1 MDTTYVQRL
10 VIENEIGLA
19 LTYLGTQGRDVALL
33 MSNYN
38 QHNDQYMRGITS
50 YEELS
55 RQTAL
60 IKSNILAMLNN
71 PTFHIPMASPED
83 VKTAVI
89 IIASKKD
96 MAQAIAVRS
105 IFENNG
111 LVATITDALDVKIE
125 TIADFKLVYLIS
137 KNYFEIGTKWPVST
151 TSSLCT
157 VVSLLIDQALDRE
170 YYLAEVSQLNKT
182 VHDLQDSIQDGI
194 RHGFP
199 VGALANSLA
208 NVEQAKLNLDR
219 DYNYLWSNP
228 PNDCSGLFF
237 EIGVSAAIKKLKK

>member
-10 VIENEIGLA
+10 VIDNEIGLA
-19 LTYLGTQGRDVALL
+19 LTYLGTQGRDVTLL

-50 YEELS
+50 YDEFS

-60 IKSNILAMLNN
+60 IKSHIIAMLNN
-71 PTFHIPMASPED
+71 QAFHIPMAAPED

-105 IFENNG
+105 IFEDSG
-111 LVATITDALDVKIE
+111 LVATITDALDIKIE
-125 TIADFKLVYLIS
+125 TIVDFNLVYLIS
-137 KNYFEIGTKWPVST
+137 KNYFDIGTKWPVST
-151 TSSLCT
+151 TSSICA
-157 VVSLLIDQALDRE
+157 VVSLLIDEALDKE
-170 YYLAEVSQLNKT
+170 DYLAEVNQLNNT
-182 VHDLQDSIQDGI
+182 AHDLQDAIKDGI
-194 RHGFP
+194 SRGFP

-208 NVEQAKLNLDR
+208 HVEQAKLNLDR

-228 PNDCSGLFF
+228 PNDCRGLFF
-237 EIGVSAAIKKLKK
+237 EIGVSAAIKKFKK